1 MRRLALC
8 LLLMAVGCGRAVTDT
23 TDARVP
29 VWLDISPAIGDPPRD
44 PGDALA
50 LLQVRGEER
59 LRLRG
64 VSITFGNA
72 PLVRGYPAAVELL
85 DRLDTGLL
93 RPWRGPSSP
102 EERAAPTE
110 ATELFAEALGESRL
124 TVLSLGPA
132 TTLAS
137 VLLRQPTLASQI
149 ERVVFVGGQLR
160 PGEGAALHLDANVT
174 ADPGSLKVVLDSGVA
189 VTLVPAGDATG
200 VAFGAG
206 DLEALEA
213 LTGPIRLLTPGARA
227 WLQATTNGTSKTTFP
242 VPALVA
248 VDVAAHPGEV
258 RCEVAT
264 ASLETTPTAAL
275 LVSSAPDASGRPVT
289 WCHTAD
295 PGARARIVGALAA
308 AQRRLEP

>member
-1 MRRLALC
+1 MSRLALLV
-8 LLLMAVGCGRAVTDT
+8 LLVAAAACGRPAVDT
-23 TDARVP
+23 SDGRVP

-50 LLQVRGEER
+50 LLQVHGSAR

-64 VSITFGNA
+64 VSVTFGNA

-85 DRLDTGLL
+85 ERLDTGLL

-110 ATELFAEALGESRL
+110 ATELFTEALGESRL

-137 VLLRQPTLASQI
+137 VLLREPDLASQI
-149 ERVVFVGGQLR
+149 ERVVFVGGH
-160 PGEGAALHLDANVT
+160 PPVAEGTSPTLDANVT
-174 ADPGSLKVVLDSGVA
+174 ADPESLKVVLDSGVA
-189 VTLVPAGDATG
+189 VTLVPAGAATG
-200 VAFGAG
+200 VGLG
-206 DLEALEA
+206 SRDLDALEA
-213 LTGPIRLLTPGARA
+213 RGGAIGLVIPGARA
-227 WLQATTNGTSKTTFP
+227 WLQAVTNGTAATTVP

-258 RCEVAT
+258 RCEVAM
-264 ASLETTPTAAL
+264 ASLQTAPTTAL
-275 LVSSAPDASGRPVT
+275 VVSSAPDAPGRRVT

-295 PGARARIVGALAA
+295 PAAKARILADLGAN
-308 AQRRLEP
+308 R